1 MSLERWI
8 YILIPDRLGGGWSSA
23 IALYAGIPVVTFEKG
38 DVAYNVSEKFV
49 VRDYK
54 EMYEVIQRYMENEE
68 FYKAQSQEASRYAKE
83 HGESKV
89 IDFYNEMFVR
99 IKEIMIKG

>member
-1 MSLERWI
+1 MGYCTDLKGVVGALDL
-8 YILIPDRLGGGWSSA
+8 YLNPDRLGGGWSSA

-54 EMYEVIQRYMENEE
+54 EMYEVIRKY
-68 FYKAQSQEASRYAKE
+68 
-83 HGESKV
+83 V
-89 IDFYNEMFVR
+89 IICTLPF
-99 IKEIMIKG
+99 